1 MAQKTAIDQQ
11 SLVLVVDDDDI
22 GRVLT
27 HQCLAGAGFSVLE
40 ASDGIK
46 ALEAIQKQRPDII
59 LLDVEMPNLD
69 GFDTCRQV
77 RATPESATVPIL
89 MATGRDDTES
99 IDKAYAAGATDFAT
113 KPLNQSLLPHRL
125 RYMLRAG
132 NAFTDL
138 TIAQRIA
145 RMGNWQWHIESDTFA
160 WSDQVYEILGLDSHT
175 VLPTREV
182 LLQRVHE
189 DDRDH
194 VTNCLVDV
202 ANNGQRVS
210 TVHRIVLTDQSE
222 CHVQQ
227 QIEAVLDGTGKV
239 TRVVG
244 TLQDITERRLSE
256 EKIRQLA
263 YYDSLT
269 ALPNRE
275 SFKQHLDRAI
285 AHAARHERNLA
296 VLFLDLDDFKRI
308 NDTLGHTVGDMLLQ
322 AVGERLITSVRASDS
337 VNVARLGGDEF
348 TILLSEIGD
357 AEDAARVAR
366 RIISTLTKSFCL
378 DGHEAFTTPSIGI
391 TLFPQDGE
399 DTETLLKHADLAMYA
414 AKRSGKNL
422 YQFFDASLNDA
433 ALERLTRDNL
443 LRKAL
448 ERNEL
453 FVHYQ
458 PQMDLVDGRI
468 KGVEVLLRWRN
479 PELGMVSPAEFIPLA
494 EENGQIVPIGEWVLR
509 TACTQMKSWRDE
521 GFALS
526 RMAVNISVVQFVRP
540 EFPDL
545 VAQVLHDT
553 GIEPGVLELEI
564 TESLLAKDV
573 DKAVSTLHALKDIG
587 VQLSIDDFGTGYSS
601 LSQLKQFPIDRLK
614 IDQSFVRDI
623 TTDPDDAAIA
633 KAVIGMANNMNLSVC
648 AEGVE
653 TEAQMRYLASENC
666 DEMQGYYLSRP
677 VPPDEMGS
685 LLREHQSISWGQLD
699 GSGEQRTLL
708 LVDDDP
714 ATLTALTRIVSA
726 EGYEVLTTGN
736 AREALDLLAVHDV
749 GVIVADYR
757 MPGMDGNEFL
767 QRARSLYPHT
777 GRIMLSGHSDM
788 KSLIAAVNNGAIHT
802 FLEKPV
808 SAAVLRKA
816 LAEAFLNEFRM

>member
-1 MAQKTAIDQQ
+1 M
-11 SLVLVVDDDDI
+11 V
-22 GRVLT
+22 
-27 HQCLAGAGFSVLE
+27 
-40 ASDGIK
+40 
-46 ALEAIQKQRPDII
+46 
-59 LLDVEMPNLD
+59 
-69 GFDTCRQV
+69 
-77 RATPESATVPIL
+77 
-89 MATGRDDTES
+89 TGRDDTGS
-99 IDKAYAAGATDFAT
+99 IDRAYAAGATDFAT
-113 KPLNQSLLPHRL
+113 KPLNQSLLPYRL

-145 RMGNWQWHIESDTFA
+145 RMGNWQWHIKSDTFA
-160 WSDQVYEILGLDSHT
+160 WSDQIYEILGLDLQA
-175 VLPTREV
+175 VPPTRES

-189 DDRDH
+189 DDRNH
-194 VTNCLVDV
+194 VTACLLDV
-202 ANNGQRVS
+202 AKNGQPAS
-210 TVHRIVLTDQSE
+210 TIHRIVLPDQSQR
-222 CHVQQ
+222 HVQQ
-227 QIEAVLDGTGKV
+227 QIEAVLDNTGKV
-239 TRVVG
+239 TRVVA

-275 SFKQHLDRAI
+275 SFKERLDNAI
-285 AHAARHERNLA
+285 AHAKRHQRNLA

-322 AVGERLITSVRASDS
+322 AVGERLLTSVRASDS

-348 TILLSEIGD
+348 TILLSEVHAAD
-357 AEDAARVAR
+357 DAARVAR
-366 RIISTLTKSFCL
+366 RIIGTLTEPL
-378 DGHEAFTTPSIGI
+378 NLAGHEAYITPSIGI

-399 DTETLLKHADLAMYA
+399 NTETLLKHADLAMYA

-422 YQFFDASLNDA
+422 FQFFDASLNDA
-433 ALERLTRDNL
+433 ALERLTLDNL

-448 ERNEL
+448 ARNEL

-468 KGVEVLLRWRN
+468 KGVEVLLRWRS
-479 PELGMVSPAEFIPLA
+479 PELGMISPAEFIPLA

-509 TACTQMKSWRDE
+509 TACAQIKAWQDE

-545 VAQVLHDT
+545 VAQILQDT
-553 GIEPGVLELEI
+553 GVEPGVLELEI

-573 DKAVSTLHALKDIG
+573 DTAVTTLHALKDIG

-601 LSQLKQFPIDRLK
+601 LSQLKRFPIDRLK
-614 IDQSFVRDI
+614 IDRSFVRDI

-633 KAVIGMANNMNLSVC
+633 KAVIGMASNMNLSVC

-653 TEAQMRYLASENC
+653 TEAQMRYLASEQC

-677 VPPDEMGS
+677 VPADELGS
-685 LLREHQSISWGQLD
+685 LLKEHQTISWDMAEAG
-699 GSGEQRTLL
+699 GGRRTLL

-714 ATLTALTRIVSA
+714 ATLTALARLVSA
-726 EGYEVLTTGN
+726 EGYEVLTTVN
-736 AREALDLLAVHDV
+736 AREALDLLAVHDI

-757 MPGMDGNEFL
+757 MPDMDGNEL
-767 QRARSLYPHT
+767 LKRARSLYPHT
-777 GRIMLSGHSDM
+777 ARIMLSGHSDM
-788 KSLIAAVNNGAIHT
+788 KSLIKAVNAGAIHT

-808 SAAVLRKA
+808 SAPVLRKT
-816 LAEAFLNEFRM
+816 LSDAFLVHQRAVIKDDRELKTA